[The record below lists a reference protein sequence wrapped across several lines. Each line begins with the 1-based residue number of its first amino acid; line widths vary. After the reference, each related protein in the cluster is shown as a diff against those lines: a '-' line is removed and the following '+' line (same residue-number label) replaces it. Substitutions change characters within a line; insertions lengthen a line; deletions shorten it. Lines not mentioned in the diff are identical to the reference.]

1 MPSPASPV
9 AFSLGNLE
17 IRWYALFL
25 VLGMVAGIALIWWLA
40 GHRGMDTAF
49 PLDVA
54 PWVVL
59 AGLIGARLYYVVL
72 RADYFVVHPTE
83 AINVRLGGMTI
94 HGALAGGTLA
104 FVWLCRQRGQRVFT
118 WADLIAP
125 GIALGQAIG
134 RWGNW
139 ANQEA
144 FGRPTDLPWGVAID
158 PLHRPAAF
166 AAATHFHPTFLY
178 ESLVDLLIAVVL
190 AWLALRIPREP
201 RWREGDVFW
210 LYLISYGLVRFIIE
224 QLRTDSLYIGPLP
237 AALWVSAGLVAI
249 GVIGLVIRRTFLAA
263 PPMGTG
269 NGRAQRVHESGSV

>member
-9 AFSLGNLE
+9 AVSIGGLE
-17 IRWYALFL
+17 IRWYALFM
-25 VLGMVAGIALIWWLA
+25 VLGIVAGVGLVHWLA
-40 GHRGMDTAF
+40 RRRGMDAAF

-59 AGLIGARLYYVVL
+59 AGLIGARLYYVAL
-72 RADYFVVHPTE
+72 RADYFVAHPME

-104 FVWLCRQRGQRVFT
+104 FVWLCHQRGQRVFA

-166 AAATHFHPTFLY
+166 ATATHFQPTFLY
-178 ESLVDLLIAVVL
+178 ESLVDLLIAAVL
-190 AWLALRIPREP
+190 AWLALRIPHDP
-201 RWREGDVFW
+201 RWREGDGFW
-210 LYLISYGLVRFIIE
+210 LYLISYGVARFIIE
-224 QLRTDSLYIGPLP
+224 QMRTDSLYIGPFP
-237 AALWVSAGLVAI
+237 AALWVSAGLVAA
-249 GVIGLVIRRTFLAA
+249 GVIGIFIRHMIPAA
-263 PPMGTG
+263 PPLVVE
-269 NGRAQRVHESGSV
+269 NGHSEHRAC

>member
-9 AFSLGNLE
+9 AISIGGLE

-25 VLGMVAGIALIWWLA
+25 VLGMVAAVALIRWLA
-40 GHRGMDTAF
+40 RQRGMDTAF

-54 PWVVL
+54 PWVIF
-59 AGLIGARLYYVVL
+59 AGLVGARLYYVVL
-72 RADYFVVHPTE
+72 RADYFATHPLE

-104 FVWLCRQRGQRVFT
+104 FVWLCRQRGQRVFA

-166 AAATHFHPTFLY
+166 ATATHFQPTFLY
-178 ESLVDLLIAVVL
+178 ESLVDLIIAAVL
-190 AWLALRIPREP
+190 AWLALRVPHEP

-210 LYLISYGLVRFIIE
+210 LYLISYGVVRFIIE
-224 QLRTDSLYIGPLP
+224 QMRTDSLYIGPFP
-237 AALWVSAGLVAI
+237 AALWVSVSLVAI
-249 GVIGLVIRRTFLAA
+249 GVIGLVIRHTFYGPQPLATDNGQSQ
-263 PPMGTG
+263 GTL
-269 NGRAQRVHESGSV
+269 

>member
-9 AFSLGNLE
+9 AISIGGLE

-25 VLGMVAGIALIWWLA
+25 VLGMVAGIALVWWLA
-40 GHRGMDTAF
+40 GRRGMDTAF

-59 AGLIGARLYYVVL
+59 AGLIGARLYYVLL
-72 RADYFVVHPTE
+72 RADYFVNHPAE

-104 FVWLCRQRGQRVFT
+104 FVWLCRQRGQRVFA

-158 PLHRPAAF
+158 PPHRPVALAT
-166 AAATHFHPTFLY
+166 ATHFHPTFLY

-210 LYLISYGLVRFIIE
+210 LYLISYGVVRFVIE
-224 QLRTDSLYIGPLP
+224 QLRTDSLYIGPFP
-237 AALWVSAGLVAI
+237 AALWVSAALVAI
-249 GVIGLVIRRTFLAA
+249 GVIGL
-263 PPMGTG
+263 
-269 NGRAQRVHESGSV
+269 